1 VPQFLE
7 LAQLV
12 NKHRMT
18 QVQVWRRWI
27 EASLNTQGLA
37 TLELFDQLGLDQQ
50 FFRTTFYQR

>member
-1 VPQFLE
+1 MPQLLE
-7 LAQLV
+7 LTQLI
-12 NKHRMT
+12 NKHGVT
-18 QVQVWRRWI
+18 KVQIRRRRI